1 MHDERHHHSLW
12 YSFHL
17 GFAQSDRRASKAA
30 SQECKEGSEVGEGR
44 GGCGRTKDKKEQV
57 RGGGDGLERS
67 DSILPTIPR
76 IARPAH
82 HYN

>member
-1 MHDERHHHSLW
+1 
-12 YSFHL
+12 
-17 GFAQSDRRASKAA
+17 
-30 SQECKEGSEVGEGR
+30 
-44 GGCGRTKDKKEQV
+44 V